1 MVKILMMAAKMATLD
16 FLKINLFLN
25 KSYDVINFVHDIT
38 NKNLSNGWNYY
49 VGVVMWQKS
58 NNSSVSMREVIKT

>member
-1 MVKILMMAAKMATLD
+1 MMAAKMATLV

-38 NKNLSNGWNYY
+38 NKILSNGWNYY

-58 NNSSVSMREVIKT
+58 DNSSVSMREVIKT

>member
-38 NKNLSNGWNYY
+38 NKILSNGWNYY
-49 VGVVMWQKS
+49 LGVVMWQKS

>member
-1 MVKILMMAAKMATLD
+1 MVKLLMMAAKMATLD

-38 NKNLSNGWNYY
+38 NKILSNGWNYY

-58 NNSSVSMREVIKT
+58 DNSSVSMREVIKT

>member
-58 NNSSVSMREVIKT
+58 DNSSLSMREVIKT

>member
-1 MVKILMMAAKMATLD
+1 MVKILMMAAKIATLD

-25 KSYDVINFVHDIT
+25 KSYDIINFVHDIT
-38 NKNLSNGWNYY
+38 NEILSSGWNYY

-58 NNSSVSMREVIKT
+58 DNSSISMREVIKT

>member
-1 MVKILMMAAKMATLD
+1 MVKLLMMAAKMATLD

-38 NKNLSNGWNYY
+38 NKILSNGWNYY

>member
-1 MVKILMMAAKMATLD
+1 MVKLLMMAAKMATLD

-58 NNSSVSMREVIKT
+58 DNSSLSMREVIKT

>member
-38 NKNLSNGWNYY
+38 NKILSNGWNYY
-49 VGVVMWQKS
+49 VGVVMWKKS

>member
-38 NKNLSNGWNYY
+38 NKILSNGWNYY
-49 VGVVMWQKS
+49 VGVAMWQKS

>member
-38 NKNLSNGWNYY
+38 NKILSNGWNYY

-58 NNSSVSMREVIKT
+58 DNSSVSMREVIKT

>member
-38 NKNLSNGWNYY
+38 NKILSNGWNYY

>member
-1 MVKILMMAAKMATLD
+1 MVKILMIAAKMATLD

-58 NNSSVSMREVIKT
+58 DNSSLSMREVIKT

>member
-38 NKNLSNGWNYY
+38 NKILSNGWNFY

>member
-1 MVKILMMAAKMATLD
+1 MMAAKMATLD

-38 NKNLSNGWNYY
+38 NKILSNGWNYY
-49 VGVVMWQKS
+49 VGVVMWKKS